1 MMKFKKLLAEFLVTA
16 LAFSSVIPFASQ
28 AQAQDVDETTD
39 PAIQQDLS
47 TTFRC
52 VREGRNFATI
62 AERGDRTTPP
72 IVQWRTGEF
81 GPDYTPQQRCQIV
94 SDRLSR
100 AVSENGG
107 RLTNLYLSTGTLNR
121 LPVVCYLN
129 GGATRCNSNN
139 LLFTLD
145 RRNAQNPDAVLQD
158 LLNFGVSGT
167 GRPVLSLR
175 PSGSTAPQTRGIS
188 LQRVVDEAFAS
199 GGRNNGGQVV
209 TPRPGTTNPG
219 TRPIRPGNNG
229 I

>member
-1 MMKFKKLLAEFLVTA
+1 MMKVKKLLAEFLVTA

-28 AQAQDVDETTD
+28 AQAQDEDYSTD
-39 PAIQQDLS
+39 SAIQEDLT

-100 AVSENGG
+100 AVSANGG
-107 RLTNLYLSTGTLNR
+107 RLTNLYLTTGTLNR

-129 GGATRCNSNN
+129 GGATGCNSNN

-175 PSGSTAPQTRGIS
+175 PSGSSAPQTRGIS
-188 LQRVVDEAFAS
+188 LQRVVDEAFAAG

-209 TPRPGTTNPG
+209 TPRPGT
-219 TRPIRPGNNG
+219 RPTRPGNTNNG